1 MPKFDIIQHIN
12 NLSLSLLYSK
22 TEECRINSN
31 KAFDQKR
38 FDELVYY
45 IATTSFDTSIAASEF
60 FGLSIIFYPEC
71 VQAGKEIMSYPHFR
85 QYFGERGLDEFL
97 ETISEEGHIDLEKE
111 FGKNLRC
118 VSIV

>member
-45 IATTSFDTSIAASEF
+45 IATTSFDASIAASEF
-60 FGLSIIFYPEC
+60 FGFPIIFYPEY
-71 VQAGKEIMSYPHFR
+71 VQTDKAIMSYPQFR
-85 QYFGERGLDEFL
+85 EYYGKRGLDGFL
-97 ETISEEGHIDLEKE
+97 ATISEEGHLDLEKE
-111 FGKNLRC
+111 FGKNLRM